1 MIVARKQE
9 LELEDVAGGKELEK
23 IREFTQEPK
32 KASEGEIPR
41 DVKFSKAQILRSK
54 ALTFNKDVLKVL
66 LSDEELYTVDEV
78 ESIVSDFNKKEVK

>member
-1 MIVARKQE
+1 MNLSRKKE
-9 LELEDVAGGKELEK
+9 ISLEDVASGAELEK

-32 KASEGEIPR
+32 KASEGEIPK

-66 LSDEELYTVDEV
+66 LSDEELYTVGEI